1 MPTYL
6 LFSRLALLGLLSCA
20 SLAAQAQAPLTPEQL
35 RRWQHL
41 DLQADGVP
49 GISADR
55 AYRELLAGR
64 PATPVLVAVIDSGI
78 DSTHEDLK
86 PILWRNPRE
95 IAGNGLDDDHNGY
108 ADDLR
113 GWNYLG
119 GKSGQN
125 IGVETLEQTRIYR
138 QYRLQFEG
146 QKRKSLAPAD
156 QARFDDYQLAR
167 ASYEKDLAADTK
179 RLAQLTGAYASN
191 MESFNRVRVKLNVAV
206 LDTAVLRQAMRTRP
220 DVPRAA
226 SLYAYL
232 RRANAAS
239 TDESLELLN
248 DAIQHYR
255 DRLNKSLNVEY
266 DPRPLVVGD
275 HPADLAE
282 TAYGNPDTQGPD
294 AGHGTHCA
302 GIIAGL
308 RGNGRGADGVA
319 GPTIRIMSVRS
330 TPSGDER
337 DKDVANAIRY
347 AVDNGAQIISMSFGK
362 DFSPDKAV
370 VDAAMQYADQKGVLL
385 VHAAGNSSR
394 DTDTGRN
401 FPAARYLNGQAIPN
415 LLTVGASSR
424 HNTAELPAQFS
435 NYGQQTVDLFA
446 PGVDIYSATPA
457 NTYATYSGTSMAG
470 PVVAG
475 VAAVLKSYFP
485 QLTAAQLKQLILQSA
500 VPYHTKVLRPGTK
513 KPVDFAT
520 LSRTGGIVNLYEAVK
535 LAQQMTTA
543 K

>member
-1 MPTYL
+1 MPSGFS
-6 LFSRLALLGLLSCA
+6 FSRLALLGVLSFA
-20 SLAAQAQAPLTPEQL
+20 SLAARAQAPLTPEQI

-64 PATPVLVAVIDSGI
+64 TATPVLVAVIDSGI

-86 PILWRNPRE
+86 PILWRSPRE

-119 GKSGQN
+119 GKNGQN

-138 QYRLQFEG
+138 QYRAQFEG

-156 QARFDDYQLAR
+156 QARFDEYQLAK

-179 RLAQLTGAYASN
+179 RFAELTEAYASN
-191 MESFNRVRVKLNVAV
+191 AASFNGVKGKLNVTV

-220 DVPRAA
+220 DVPSAA

-232 RRANAAS
+232 RRANTGS
-239 TDESLELLN
+239 TDESLKSLN
-248 DAIQHYR
+248 DAIKHYR
-255 DRLNKSLNVEY
+255 DRLDKSLNVDY

-275 HPADLAE
+275 NPADLAE
-282 TAYGNPDTQGPD
+282 TAYGNPDTQGPN
-294 AGHGTHCA
+294 ASHGTHCA

-319 GPTIRIMSVRS
+319 GPTVRIMSVRS

-337 DKDVANAIRY
+337 DKDVANSIRY

-362 DFSPDKAV
+362 EFSPDKAV

-385 VHAAGNSSR
+385 VHAAGNSSL
-394 DTDTGRN
+394 DTDTERN
-401 FPAARYLNGQAIPN
+401 FPSARYLNGQAIPN

-424 HNTAELPAQFS
+424 YNTAELPAEFS

-446 PGVDIYSATPA
+446 PGVDIYSSTPA

-475 VAAVLKSYFP
+475 VAAVLKAYFP
-485 QLTAAQLKQLILQSA
+485 QLAAAQLKQIILQSA

-535 LAQQMTTA
+535 LAQQLTA
-543 K
+543 PK